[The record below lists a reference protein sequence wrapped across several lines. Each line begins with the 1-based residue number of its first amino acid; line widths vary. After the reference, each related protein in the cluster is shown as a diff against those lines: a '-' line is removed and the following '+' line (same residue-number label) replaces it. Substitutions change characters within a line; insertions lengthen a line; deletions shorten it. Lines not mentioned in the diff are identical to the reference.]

1 MAIKTPELGDVGGF
15 GFAADQTAK
24 AARTDTSMIGMF
36 DKVSSFAQKFVQQ
49 RSQEDG
55 AEFMQGVIDQV
66 GGTVKEQSIFTPDS
80 YMQGQQYA
88 KVTDELSAGT
98 TGLYAAGIEAA
109 TAGTPEAQAQ
119 YQQKVSDLVGQMN
132 RSIQE
137 KGLTGEALQL
147 AQKQILNTATNAMV
161 VYQKEFDLQQ
171 TRLGAVTNA
180 KQSNIM
186 IQNIKANNYDQAS
199 MAAFIKDKFDAA
211 HLVASNDKND
221 KDPVSTAGKQVVE
234 AAQQDLSIANPQTP
248 EGQRIIAGWHKFA
261 QTEQALALGTAYN
274 DLSATVVKKTKEMQ
288 DHNSAVIG
296 MEHSKLERAVDAG
309 QQPLTRDGYTAL
321 RNDLFGKVNNAT
333 ISTQDGL
340 TRLNELNNIEAKQY
354 KDEVSNAVL
363 LSPDRAVRAAHGVN
377 ADSAAVNA
385 WYKQFGPAFPTD
397 TARSAAMIQW
407 GVTSTNPEMITAGA
421 KEVVPAIETLLSIPP
436 DQFDKVATVQQ
447 KQVWSGFI
455 NSFKETQLKSPGLA
469 YKMLDAFSPDMRA
482 AVDAVLDEQ
491 YAGRNAGADMRI
503 MQSVIEQRKNAVAAG
518 GFAGSFTGSFKFSPD
533 DIKSSIW
540 GRFAPTWLGGEGA
553 GIRAQNYVL
562 EPNEEGRQ
570 YLTNQLNLA
579 MQGPARDYLVKQE
592 RQGRLINSPSQVVDA
607 LIQGKFILPLETGA
621 ASVNPIW
628 YQKVQDGFKTRFGYG
643 LKDSDISSTIST
655 MQDDYFNKLSNAGLR
670 DFDREDVQA
679 TVVGDIVTIRAYK
692 NGSPAPYEVQKW
704 GISRVHERAWN
715 LLQQRADV
723 AAPPI
728 TGSVMHGK
736 QSMDLTP
743 DWDRTFTGGLKQHI
757 AQSLLQHE
765 GSTMQTHTPDKGRP
779 NLQTIGMGVNI
790 SGDMAK
796 EPLRAAVI
804 AAHKSGNKAAIDKAT
819 GAFIADYYK
828 GFPKL
833 VASAGLPP
841 MEKSNT
847 VNGTAAYVALA
858 NAHYQSPLAG
868 TEYAKLLQ
876 VAKTDPAKAKQMF
889 RSSAAYIDINKASGG
904 KAEKNA
910 RVKLYDSGFDAQFR
924 IQAQN
929 SWQLRKFGKSLIE
942 LPYPT
947 LASGEAGFR
956 STTPPFK
963 PTGRDVNT
971 IVSDAVIQATTQPTY
986 PLLTSGPQGF
996 PK

>member
-180 KQSNIM
+180 KQSNMM

-199 MAAFIKDKFDAA
+199 MSAFVKDKFDAA

-248 EGQRIIAGWHKFA
+248 EGQRIIAGWWKFA

-354 KDEVSNAVL
+354 KEEVSDSVL
-363 LSPDRAVRAAHGVN
+363 LSPDPAVRAAHGLN
-377 ADSAAVNA
+377 ANEAAANH
-385 WYKQFGPAFPTD
+385 WYKKFGGTFPD
-397 TARSAAMIQW
+397 ANSRSNAMIQW
-407 GVTSTNPEMITAGA
+407 GVTSNNPNLITAA
-421 KEVVPAIETLLSIPP
+421 TKEILPTFDAMLSVPI
-436 DQFDKVATVQQ
+436 DQFDKVITVAQ
-447 KQVWSGFI
+447 KKEYSDWMD
-455 NSFKETQLKSPGLA
+455 SFRAAKLKSPGLA

-482 AVDAVLDEQ
+482 AVDTVIDEP
-491 YAGRNAGADMRI
+491 YAGRNAAADMRT
-503 MQSVIEQRKNAVAAG
+503 MQTVIEQRKNTVAAG
-518 GFAGSFTGSFKFSPD
+518 GFAGSFTGSFKFTD
-533 DIKSSIW
+533 DDLTSSMW
-540 GRFAPTWLGGEGA
+540 DRLAPSFLGGQA
-553 GIRAQNYVL
+553 GDFSGESALRARNFWMQ
-562 EPNEEGRQ
+562 PNPEGRQ
-570 YLTNQLNLA
+570 YVRNQLNLA
-579 MQGPARDYLVKQE
+579 LQGPAKDYLIKQE
-592 RQGRLINSPSQVVDA
+592 RNGLLIDTPKQVAAALIN
-607 LIQGKFILPLETGA
+607 GKFALPIETGA
-621 ASVNPIW
+621 AVINPVW
-628 YQKVQDGFKTRFGYG
+628 YEKVQQGFDARYKFK
-643 LKDSDISSTIST
+643 LADSDISAAIST
-655 MQDDYFNKLSNAGLR
+655 LQDDYFRKFGNANLR
-670 DFDREDVQA
+670 DFDQEDVQA
-679 TVVGDIVTIRAYK
+679 VVVGDILTLRAYK
-692 NGSPAPYEVQKW
+692 NGAALPYTVQKW
-704 GISRVHERAWN
+704 GVSHVLERAKN
-715 LLQQRADV
+715 VLDARANI

-804 AAHKSGNKAAIDKAT
+804 AAHQSGNKAAIDKAT

-858 NAHYQSPLAG
+858 NAHYQSPMAG

-889 RSSAAYIDINKASGG
+889 RSSAAYVDISKASGG

-924 IQAQN
+924 IQAQG
-929 SWQLRKFGKSLIE
+929 SWETRKFGKALFE
-942 LPYPT
+942 LP
-947 LASGEAGFR
+947 
-956 STTPPFK
+956 
-963 PTGRDVNT
+963 
-971 IVSDAVIQATTQPTY
+971 
-986 PLLTSGPQGF
+986 
-996 PK
+996 